1 MYYLLILAVVFE
13 RLAELV
19 VAQRNARWSFAQGG
33 KEFGRPHYV
42 VMVILH
48 TALLLGCVV
57 EPWALHRPYHTVARL
72 ADAGRSGG
80 KPGPALVVRQIAGQA
95 VEHPG
100 NRVAARHVG
109 AAGPLPVD
117 AASELCCGGGRRV
130 RVATGAHGVVD
141 RTGFHPGQCDL
152 ADRSSA
158 GGELR
163 SGLHM
168 TSYDTDLLVVGGG
181 PGGLATALHARARGL
196 SVIVAE
202 PRENPI
208 DKACGEGLMPG
219 GLAELTSL
227 GVDPVGL
234 PFHGIAYVGEHRR
247 VQARFRTGPG
257 RGVRRTTLHAALAA
271 RAKEQDTE
279 WIRSRV
285 ATIQQD
291 AHGVTAA
298 GVRAK
303 WLVAADGLH
312 SAVRRAVG
320 IKATAGTPRRY
331 GVRWHYRLPVW
342 SDFVEVHWSRWGE
355 AYVTPVEPD
364 LVGVA
369 ILSRQRPELAWFPS
383 LAHHLQ
389 DASRGHARGCGP
401 LRQVVSRR
409 VAGRVLLVGDAAGYE
424 DALTGE
430 GISLAVK
437 QAAAAVSAIVDD
449 TPASYEAAWHRI
461 TRDYRLVTRGLV
473 LASTP
478 RAARRAIVPLCAL
491 LPTAFRYGVNI
502 LAY

>member
-1 MYYLLILAVVFE
+1 
-13 RLAELV
+13 
-19 VAQRNARWSFAQGG
+19 
-33 KEFGRPHYV
+33 
-42 VMVILH
+42 
-48 TALLLGCVV
+48 
-57 EPWALHRPYHTVARL
+57 
-72 ADAGRSGG
+72 
-80 KPGPALVVRQIAGQA
+80 
-95 VEHPG
+95 
-100 NRVAARHVG
+100 
-109 AAGPLPVD
+109 
-117 AASELCCGGGRRV
+117 
-130 RVATGAHGVVD
+130 
-141 RTGFHPGQCDL
+141 
-152 ADRSSA
+152 
-158 GGELR
+158 
-163 SGLHM
+163 M

-181 PGGLATALHARARGL
+181 PGGLATALHARAWTFGDRGRA
-196 SVIVAE
+196 S
-202 PRENPI
+202 RESHRQ
-208 DKACGEGLMPG
+208 GVRRGLMPG

-285 ATIQQD
+285 AIIQQD

-409 VAGRVLLVGDAAGYE
+409 VAGGCFGR
-424 DALTGE
+424 
-430 GISLAVK
+430 
-437 QAAAAVSAIVDD
+437 
-449 TPASYEAAWHRI
+449 
-461 TRDYRLVTRGLV
+461 
-473 LASTP
+473 
-478 RAARRAIVPLCAL
+478 
-491 LPTAFRYGVNI
+491 
-502 LAY
+502 